1 MLEERTAG
9 ILFTFSQGVFA
20 EKAQRGVAA
29 KNRVPR
35 TGIPSRLLGTMRQ
48 RCMRE
53 QVFDGGLGKR
63 FGVLELI

>member
-1 MLEERTAG
+1 MV
-9 ILFTFSQGVFA
+9 TFSQGVFA
-20 EKAQRGVAA
+20 EKAQRGVVAMSRLRQPV

-35 TGIPSRLLGTMRQ
+35 AGIPSRLLGAMCQ

-63 FGVLELI
+63 SSMLELF